1 MLLQGAYQNLKGADG
16 AEKERYRAQ
25 AETGSQLF
33 AHSQYVVELLP
44 SHWTRLDDDGS
55 GGAGEGDEGTK
66 AAKGG
71 RYVLNTTASPGVPD
85 DGEGE
90 GRDGEP
96 SSEPTVQLWVTF
108 LYSGRCGMSRTVVGS
123 VDLAARQLASEGI
136 KVGAYGCGLYPE
148 HPPGPRDPTGVTSDP
163 ICAQFHR
170 RETPNVHVIAETV
183 PGRRLRADGTVEDV
197 PLDAA
202 GLRENYAFRHFY
214 SAAADGN
221 TTHYYPHNFI
231 GFARAGRRVWED
243 GRLVRGMGPDDFE
256 SADFLGN
263 FSVVAFLDGTND
275 EDGDEKANSANSE
288 VVGAVLSSLPGL
300 ARRFRSDDV
309 LVGRAWCGYGD
320 EFEDVVPGDVDCS
333 RLGVSRLPDIK
344 LYAPGDAVGASLL
357 RGSFGDARDVQI
369 ALESAGNVLRAM
381 IGGEDVDDDESD
393 GIDGLD
399 DDFDEGMGGSCD
411 GMGQEPPPPFPPS
424 QAERGLDEIDGR
436 MEKDPQLEMP
446 EDHDEDTVPPPSEEQ
461 KLERPRRPK
470 LADAAGG
477 SEIPSGRETKNRLGG
492 FHQRSTGRRG
502 GGALLGGGSGGGR
515 GFIAG

>member
-163 ICAQFHR
+163 ICA
-170 RETPNVHVIAETV
+170 
-183 PGRRLRADGTVEDV
+183 
-197 PLDAA
+197 
-202 GLRENYAFRHFY
+202 
-214 SAAADGN
+214 
-221 TTHYYPHNFI
+221 
-231 GFARAGRRVWED
+231 
-243 GRLVRGMGPDDFE
+243 
-256 SADFLGN
+256 
-263 FSVVAFLDGTND
+263 
-275 EDGDEKANSANSE
+275 
-288 VVGAVLSSLPGL
+288 
-300 ARRFRSDDV
+300 
-309 LVGRAWCGYGD
+309 
-320 EFEDVVPGDVDCS
+320 
-333 RLGVSRLPDIK
+333 
-344 LYAPGDAVGASLL
+344 
-357 RGSFGDARDVQI
+357 
-369 ALESAGNVLRAM
+369 
-381 IGGEDVDDDESD
+381 
-393 GIDGLD
+393 
-399 DDFDEGMGGSCD
+399 
-411 GMGQEPPPPFPPS
+411 
-424 QAERGLDEIDGR
+424 
-436 MEKDPQLEMP
+436 
-446 EDHDEDTVPPPSEEQ
+446 
-461 KLERPRRPK
+461 
-470 LADAAGG
+470 
-477 SEIPSGRETKNRLGG
+477 
-492 FHQRSTGRRG
+492 
-502 GGALLGGGSGGGR
+502 
-515 GFIAG
+515 